1 MEYSRIAVD
10 TSKQVFTLHGVDASG
25 QVVLRRDLTRA
36 RFEAF
41 FAKLAPTEVVLE
53 ACGGSHHWGRRL
65 GALGHR
71 VRLIPPQYVKPYVK
85 RGKNDRLDAEAICE
99 AAGRPGMRFVAVKSA
114 ERQAAGMVLRARE
127 LLVRQRTQLVNALR
141 GHATEFGLVAARGL
155 AKVEPLL
162 AMVAADP
169 AVPELARAMMAL
181 LGRQIAR
188 VDEEVRAL
196 DAQLLVLHQADP
208 VSRLLEGIPGVGPI
222 TAISLSLA
230 VDAAQFTSGRH
241 LAAWIGLTPRQ
252 RSSGGKTRLGSISR
266 AGHERLR
273 QLLVVGA
280 TAVIRFA
287 KPGSKSAS
295 PWLLG
300 LLERKPRKLAA
311 VALANKMARIVWA
324 MSRQRRAGAMMT
336 HGEAYRRGPV
346 AQPVA
351 G

>member
-1 MEYSRIAVD
+1 MEYSRIAVN
-10 TSKQVFTLHGVDASG
+10 TSKEVFTLHGVDASG
-25 QVVLRRDLTRA
+25 QVVVRRDLTRA

-41 FAKLAPTEVVLE
+41 FAKLAPCQVVLG
-53 ACGGSHHWGRRL
+53 ACAGSHHWGRRL

-71 VRLIPPQYVKPYVK
+71 VRLIAPQYVKPDVK
-85 RGKNDRLDAEAICE
+85 RGKNDRLDAGAICA

-114 ERQAAGMVLRARE
+114 ERQGAIMVLRA
-127 LLVRQRTQLVNALR
+127 
-141 GHATEFGLVAARGL
+141 
-155 AKVEPLL
+155 
-162 AMVAADP
+162 
-169 AVPELARAMMAL
+169 
-181 LGRQIAR
+181 
-188 VDEEVRAL
+188 
-196 DAQLLVLHQADP
+196 
-208 VSRLLEGIPGVGPI
+208 
-222 TAISLSLA
+222 
-230 VDAAQFTSGRH
+230 
-241 LAAWIGLTPRQ
+241 
-252 RSSGGKTRLGSISR
+252 
-266 AGHERLR
+266 R

-300 LLERKPRKLAA
+300 LLERKPRKLTA

-336 HGEAYRRGPV
+336 RGEAYRRGPV